1 MKIKYKRFF
10 IKKPKKYKLPLKKK
24 RKNLRNSI
32 RKFSRK
38 IRMLHGLPRKKWRPR
53 GYFNLF
59 CKLTQLPSPLK
70 FIRKKRKI
78 KVSNVGVGI
87 TPYRKFSI
95 KKVLLKKIHRKK
107 INTILYNFKKKS
119 IHLFKGRKRIL
130 SILRK
135 ICKSTPKIDKIS
147 KTLRIFMR
155 KYTRSI
161 KYSRGFNKRKT
172 NFSFTGHSNM
182 RMLGI
187 KRIFRKRRHRRF
199 RQYKR
204 RGALIFRLAYKLNNG
219 RDKTGK
225 LFYKIPNIFYNN
237 FRKKIR
243 KIAPIYNFSNKR
255 SARKVFFK
263 DMMIYSNNN
272 FGLKKYRTPFMKVS
286 TTLDRK
292 KLKIN
297 KHNLL

>member
-1 MKIKYKRFF
+1 M
-10 IKKPKKYKLPLKKK
+10 
-24 RKNLRNSI
+24 RKSI

-38 IRMLHGLPRKKWRPR
+38 IRTLHGFPRKKWRPR

-59 CKLTQLPSPLK
+59 CKVTQLPSPLK

-78 KVSNVGVGI
+78 KVSNVGVGVGI
-87 TPYRKFSI
+87 RKFSK

-107 INTILYNFKKKS
+107 INTILYNLKKKS
-119 IHLFKGRKRIL
+119 IHLFKDRKRIL

-155 KYTRSI
+155 KYTRGI
-161 KYSRGFNKRKT
+161 KYSKGFNKRKT
-172 NFSFTGHSNM
+172 NFSFTGYSNV

-204 RGALIFRLAYKLNNG
+204 RGALIFRLAYKLTNG

-225 LFYKIPNIFYNN
+225 LFYKIPNIFWNN

-243 KIAPIYNFSNKR
+243 KIAPIYNFSDKK
-255 SARKVFFK
+255 SARKVINRK
-263 DMMIYSNNN
+263 MVIQGNDS
-272 FGLKKYRTPFMKVS
+272 FGLKKYG
-286 TTLDRK
+286 TTTHDRK
-292 KLKIN
+292 RLKIN